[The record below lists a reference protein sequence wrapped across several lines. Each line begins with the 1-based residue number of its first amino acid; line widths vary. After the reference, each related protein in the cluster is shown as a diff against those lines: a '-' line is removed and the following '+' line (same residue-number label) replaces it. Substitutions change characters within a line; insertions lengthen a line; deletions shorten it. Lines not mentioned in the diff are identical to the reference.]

1 MVISFIVLGFIGLFL
16 VILVLLTI
24 KIFIDDYKYISKSY
38 SVSEDKKRSS
48 RFLKNTIR
56 SRFDKTA
63 LPLDGGRTTFKESK
77 SKSLMRYDFI
87 RVNSIKRD

>member
-1 MVISFIVLGFIGLFL
+1 MVISILILGFIGLFL
-16 VILVLLTI
+16 VTLALLTI
-24 KIFIDDYKYISKSY
+24 KIFIDDYKYISMSY
-38 SVSEDKKRSS
+38 SIFEDKKRSS
-48 RFLKNTIR
+48 RFLNNSIR
-56 SRFDKTA
+56 SRFDKTS